1 MSYMKVDSRKVD
13 APMPVPLR
21 IACLLPSAT
30 EICFALGLGDWL
42 VGVSHE
48 CDFPPEARSKPVLTA
63 PKIDAHVSSAEIDRQ
78 VNSLVSQG
86 LSLYRIDERLLRE
99 LRPDLIL
106 TQDVCHVCAVPFSEV
121 REATRRL
128 LGTEADILSLSPR
141 TLKDVFE
148 DIGRVGSA
156 TGTDVAAR
164 GLVTSLEERLESLR
178 VETSKLRHPRVLV
191 LEWLDPP
198 MAASHWT
205 PELIRIAGGHPILGR
220 DAEPSRPTGWQ
231 RIRDEAPEV
240 VLVAPCGFPVKQ
252 SLREM
257 GELFKRPGFAQT
269 PAAQQGQ
276 LAVVDGSSYFNRS
289 GPRLVESAEIA
300 ALVIHPEHFGRRIQV
315 GREALVRWSQLEI
328 NDVHGL
334 TGTGE
339 KGEPS
344 FHC

>member
-1 MSYMKVDSRKVD
+1 MKVDWRKVD
-13 APMPVPLR
+13 ALMPVPLR
-21 IACLLPSAT
+21 IASLLPSAT
-30 EICFALGLGDWL
+30 EICFALGLGDSL

-48 CDFPPEARSKPVLTA
+48 CDFPPQARGKPVLTA

-86 LSLYRIDERLLRE
+86 LSLYQIDERLLRE

-141 TLKDVFE
+141 TLKNVFE

-156 TGTDVAAR
+156 TGTEVAAR

-198 MAASHWT
+198 MAAGHWT

-220 DAEPSRPTGWQ
+220 DAEPSRPTEWQ

-240 VLVAPCGFPVKQ
+240 VLVAPCGFQVNQ

-257 GELFKRPGFAQT
+257 GELLKRPGFAQT
-269 PAAQQGQ
+269 PAAQRGQ

-289 GPRLVESAEIA
+289 GPRLADSAEIA
-300 ALVIHPEHFGRRIQV
+300 ALVIHPEHFGERIRV

-328 NDVHGL
+328 NDVHGP
-334 TGTGE
+334 TGTQE
-339 KGEPS
+339 KGDPC
-344 FHC
+344 FQY